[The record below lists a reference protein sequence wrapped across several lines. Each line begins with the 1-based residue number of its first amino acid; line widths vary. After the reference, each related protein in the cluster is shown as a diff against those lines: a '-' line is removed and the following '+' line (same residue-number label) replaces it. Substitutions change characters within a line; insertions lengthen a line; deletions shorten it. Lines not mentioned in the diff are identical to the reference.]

1 MPEII
6 KILIA
11 DDDESM
17 RFFLSEMLK
26 KEGYLFETAVDGG
39 DALSK
44 IKRSSFNI
52 AIVDLKM
59 PKLSGMELLSEIKKV
74 SPETVVIIITAHGTR
89 NIAIEAIERGAYDYF
104 TKPFDVNE
112 MRIVIKRAV
121 EKIGLQKEIKN
132 LKESLSER
140 YGLGNIIGDSLPMQ
154 KVYDLVRKIAD
165 TDITVLITGE
175 SGTGKEL
182 IAQTIHYTSNR
193 KDKPFI
199 KVNCAAIPETL
210 LEEELFGHEK
220 GAFTGAHQQKPGK
233 FEIANNGTVFLDEI
247 GDMTLSTQTKIL
259 RVIQEREFERIGGI
273 KPIKVDVRLIAAT
286 NMDLMKAISEGR
298 FRAELYYRL
307 NVMPIHLPP
316 LRERQGDIPL
326 LIEHFIKKYNKRFN
340 KNVKGVMPEA
350 GNILLKYNWPGN
362 IRELENLIQRG
373 VVLAKEEIDSE
384 IIISSLPKL
393 NPAIPITNPPTSP
406 FAKGGQSGIKE
417 EGDKE
422 KLVAEALP
430 MLKKVEKTKE
440 DLEKE
445 MILEALKMEKWR
457 REETAKRL
465 KISRKSL
472 HNKMKKYGLMG

>member
-11 DDDESM
+11 DDEEPM

-26 KEGYLFETAVDGG
+26 KEGYLYETAIDGE
-39 DALSK
+39 DALEK
-44 IKRSSFNI
+44 IKRDNFDI
-52 AIVDLKM
+52 AILDLKM

-74 SPETVVIIITAHGTR
+74 SPDTVAIIITAHGTR
-89 NIAIEAIERGAYDYF
+89 NIAMEAIEKGAYDYF
-104 TKPFDVNE
+104 IKPFDVNE

-132 LKESLSER
+132 LKESLSEK
-140 YGLGNIIGDSLPMQ
+140 YGLGNIIGDSPPMQ
-154 KVYDLVRKIAD
+154 QVYDLVKKIAD

-182 IAQTIHYTSNR
+182 IAQTLHYMSNR
-193 KDKPFI
+193 RDKPFV

-233 FEIANNGTVFLDEI
+233 FEIANNGTMFLDEI

-259 RVIQEREFERIGGI
+259 RVIQEREFERIGGV

-286 NMDLMKAISEGR
+286 NMDLIKLISEGR
-298 FRAELYYRL
+298 FREELYYRL

-326 LIEHFIKKYNKRFN
+326 LAEHFIKKYNKRFN
-340 KNVKGVMPEA
+340 KNIKGIMPEA
-350 GNILLKYNWPGN
+350 NDILLKYNWPGN

-373 VVLAKEEIDSE
+373 VVLAKDEIGAE
-384 IIISSLPKL
+384 I
-393 NPAIPITNPPTSP
+393 NPPNP
-406 FAKGGQSGIKE
+406 PLLKGG
-417 EGDKE
+417 EGG
-422 KLVAEALP
+422 LVRQGFSLADEPLT
-430 MLKKVEKTKE
+430 MLKKAEKSKE
-440 DLEKE
+440 EIEKE

-465 KISRKSL
+465 EISRKSL
-472 HNKMKKYGLMG
+472 HNKMKKYGLMT

>member
-1 MPEII
+1 MNSII

-11 DDDESM
+11 DDEESM

-26 KEGYLFETAVDGG
+26 KEGYLYETAIDGV

-44 IKRSSFNI
+44 IKRSSFDI
-52 AIVDLKM
+52 AILDLKM
-59 PKLSGMELLSEIKKV
+59 PKLNGMELLSEIKKV
-74 SPETVVIIITAHGTR
+74 SPDTVVIIITAHGTR
-89 NIAIEAIERGAYDYF
+89 NIAIEAIEKGAYDYF
-104 TKPFDVNE
+104 IKPFDVNE

-132 LKESLSER
+132 LKESLSEK
-140 YGLGNIIGDSLPMQ
+140 YGLGNIIGDSFPMQ

-182 IAQTIHYTSNR
+182 IAQTIHYTSSR

-233 FEIANNGTVFLDEI
+233 FELANNGAMFLDEI

-298 FRAELYYRL
+298 FREELYYRL

-326 LIEHFIKKYNKRFN
+326 LTEHFIKKYNKRFN
-340 KNVKGVMPEA
+340 KNVKSIMPEA
-350 GNILLKYNWPGN
+350 NDILLKYNWPGN

-373 VVLAKEEIDSE
+373 VVLAKDEIDAE
-384 IIISSLPKL
+384 IISLC
-393 NPAIPITNPPTSP
+393 PPLTKVDTGG
-406 FAKGGQSGIKE
+406 FLGGQSGIKQ
-417 EGDKE
+417 GDKVGLE
-422 KLVAEALP
+422 PETMP
-430 MLKKVEKTKE
+430 MLKKVEKTKV
-440 DLEKE
+440 DMEKE
-445 MILEALKMEKWR
+445 MILEALNKEKWK

-472 HNKMKKYGLMG
+472 HNKMKKYGLLG

>member
-1 MPEII
+1 M
-6 KILIA
+6 
-11 DDDESM
+11 
-17 RFFLSEMLK
+17 
-26 KEGYLFETAVDGG
+26 
-39 DALSK
+39 
-44 IKRSSFNI
+44 
-52 AIVDLKM
+52 
-59 PKLSGMELLSEIKKV
+59 
-74 SPETVVIIITAHGTR
+74 
-89 NIAIEAIERGAYDYF
+89 
-104 TKPFDVNE
+104 
-112 MRIVIKRAV
+112 IKRAV

-140 YGLGNIIGDSLPMQ
+140 YGLGSIIGDSLPMQ
-154 KVYDLVRKIAD
+154 KVYDLVKKIAD
-165 TDITVLITGE
+165 TGITVLITGE

-193 KDKPFI
+193 KDKPFV

-233 FEIANNGTVFLDEI
+233 FEIANNGTMFLDEI

-298 FRAELYYRL
+298 FREELYYRL

-326 LIEHFIKKYNKRFN
+326 LIEHFIDKYNKRFN
-340 KNVKGVMPEA
+340 KNIKGIMPEA
-350 GNILLKYNWPGN
+350 IDILLKYNWPGN

-373 VVLAKEEIDSE
+373 VVLAKEEIDEE
-384 IIISSLPKL
+384 IIKSSLPRL
-393 NPAIPITNPPTSP
+393 NPASPITNPPTSP

-417 EGDKE
+417 EDKGGLE
-422 KLVAEALP
+422 AEALP
-430 MLKKVEKTKE
+430 MLKKVEMTKE
-440 DLEKE
+440 DIEKE
-445 MILEALKMEKWR
+445 MILEALSKERWR
-457 REETAKRL
+457 REDTAKRL

-472 HNKMKKYGLMG
+472 HNKMKRYGLLG

>member
-11 DDDESM
+11 DDEESM
-17 RFFLSEMLK
+17 RFFLSEMIK

-44 IKRSSFNI
+44 IKGSSFDI
-52 AIVDLKM
+52 AILDLKM

-89 NIAIEAIERGAYDYF
+89 NIAMEAIEKGAYDYF

-121 EKIGLQKEIKN
+121 EKIGLQKEIN
-132 LKESLSER
+132 GLKETLQEK
-140 YGLGNIIGDSLPMQ
+140 YGLGNIIGDSPPMQ

-182 IAQTIHYTSNR
+182 IAQILHYMSNR
-193 KDKPFI
+193 KDKPFV

-233 FEIANNGTVFLDEI
+233 FEIANNGTMFLDEI

-259 RVIQEREFERIGGI
+259 RVIQEREFERIGGV

-286 NMDLMKAISEGR
+286 NRDLMQAISEGK
-298 FRAELYYRL
+298 FREELYYRL

-316 LRERQGDIPL
+316 LRERQSDIPL
-326 LIEHFIKKYNKRFN
+326 LAEHFIKKYNKRFN
-340 KNVKGVMPEA
+340 KNIKGIMPEA
-350 GNILLKYNWPGN
+350 NDILLKYNWPGN

-373 VVLAKEEIDSE
+373 VVLAKDEIGAE
-384 IIISSLPKL
+384 IIPLC
-393 NPAIPITNPPTSP
+393 PPLL
-406 FAKGGQSGIKE
+406 KGGEGGLFE
-417 EGDKE
+417 E
-422 KLVAEALP
+422 AEELP
-430 MLKKVEKTKE
+430 MLKRAEKGRE
-440 DLEKE
+440 ELEKE

-472 HNKMKKYGLMG
+472 HNKMKKYGLLT

>member
-11 DDDESM
+11 DDEEPM

-26 KEGYLFETAVDGG
+26 KEGYLYETAIDGE
-39 DALSK
+39 DALEK
-44 IKRSSFNI
+44 IKRDNFDI
-52 AIVDLKM
+52 AILDLKM

-74 SPETVVIIITAHGTR
+74 SPDTVAIIITAHGTR
-89 NIAIEAIERGAYDYF
+89 NIAMEAIEKGAYDYF
-104 TKPFDVNE
+104 IKPFDVNE

-132 LKESLSER
+132 LKESLSEK
-140 YGLGNIIGDSLPMQ
+140 YGLGNIIGDSPPMQ
-154 KVYDLVRKIAD
+154 QVYDLVKKIAD

-182 IAQTIHYTSNR
+182 IAQTLHYMSNR
-193 KDKPFI
+193 RDKPFV

-233 FEIANNGTVFLDEI
+233 FEIANNGTMFLDEI

-259 RVIQEREFERIGGI
+259 RVIQEREFERIGGV

-286 NMDLMKAISEGR
+286 NMDLIKLISEGR
-298 FRAELYYRL
+298 FREELYYRL

-326 LIEHFIKKYNKRFN
+326 LAEHFIKKYNKRFN
-340 KNVKGVMPEA
+340 KNIKGIMPEA
-350 GNILLKYNWPGN
+350 NDILLKYNWPGN
-362 IRELENLIQRG
+362 IRELENMIQRG
-373 VVLAKEEIDSE
+373 VVLAKDEIGAE
-384 IIISSLPKL
+384 IIPFY
-393 NPAIPITNPPTSP
+393 PPLV
-406 FAKGGQSGIKE
+406 KGGWGDLKKGG
-417 EGDKE
+417 EGGFVGQGLANVGAIHE
-422 KLVAEALP
+422 LP
-430 MLKKVEKTKE
+430 LLKKVKKSKE
-440 DLEKE
+440 EIEKE

-465 KISRKSL
+465 RISRKSL
-472 HNKMKKYGLMG
+472 HNKMKKYGLLG

>member
-11 DDDESM
+11 DDEESM
-17 RFFLSEMLK
+17 RFFLSEMIK
-26 KEGYLFETAVDGG
+26 REGYLFDTAVDGG
-39 DALSK
+39 DALNK
-44 IKRSSFNI
+44 IKHSSFDI

-89 NIAIEAIERGAYDYF
+89 NMAIEAIEKGAYDYF

-121 EKIGLQKEIKN
+121 EKISLQKEIKG
-132 LKESLSER
+132 LKESLAEK
-140 YGLGNIIGDSLPMQ
+140 YGLGNIIGDSPQMQ

-233 FEIANNGTVFLDEI
+233 FEIANNGTMFLDEI

-286 NMDLMKAISEGR
+286 NMNLIKAISEGR
-298 FRAELYYRL
+298 FREELYYRL
-307 NVMPIHLPP
+307 NVLPIHLPP
-316 LRERQGDIPL
+316 LRDRQGDVPL
-326 LIEHFIKKYNKRFN
+326 LIDHFIKKYNKRFN
-340 KNVKGVMPEA
+340 KNIMGITSVA
-350 GNILLKYNWPGN
+350 IDALLKYNWPGN

-373 VVLAKEEIDSE
+373 VVLAKDEIDAE
-384 IIISSLPKL
+384 IIKSSLPRL

-406 FAKGGQSGIKE
+406 FTKGGQSGIKE
-417 EGDKE
+417 GDKE
-422 KLVAEALP
+422 GLEAEALP

-440 DLEKE
+440 DIEKE

-457 REETAKRL
+457 REDTAKRL

-472 HNKMKKYGLMG
+472 HNKMKKYGLLS